1 MENLK
6 AVFTQIIEQAK
17 PYTITAG
24 ASFVAGFLVHWII
37 F

>member
-1 MENLK
+1 VENLSS
-6 AVFTQIIEQAK
+6 VLTQAIEQAK
-17 PYTITAG
+17 PFAITAG

>member
-6 AVFTQIIEQAK
+6 AVLTQAIEQAK
-17 PYTITAG
+17 PYAITAG

>member
-1 MENLK
+1 VENLK
-6 AVFTQIIEQAK
+6 SVFTKIIEQAK
-17 PYTITAG
+17 PYAITAG

>member
-1 MENLK
+1 VENLK
-6 AVFTQIIEQAK
+6 SVLTQAIEQGK
-17 PYTITAG
+17 PFLIVAG

>member
-6 AVFTQIIEQAK
+6 AVLTQIIEQAK
-17 PYTITAG
+17 PFAITAG
-24 ASFVAGFLVHWII
+24 ASFAAGFLVHWII